1 MSVSGEPGGEEGGG
15 EGEGKVPDPVNA
27 DAVMG
32 PEGEG
37 DGEGE
42 DARRSSR

>member
-15 EGEGKVPDPVNA
+15 EGEGEVPDPVNA
-27 DAVMG
+27 DAVLG

-37 DGEGE
+37 DGE
-42 DARRSSR
+42 A